1 MERSGPVTIRVTA
14 PAGRLDR
21 FLAEQLQLSRTAA
34 ARLIAEGCVSIG
46 GARVVH
52 ASLVPADGAEI
63 LVTFPERAPR
73 PLTPAAGIPVT
84 VVHEDEEL
92 LVVDKPAG
100 LVVHPAPGH
109 WDDTLVNALAAR
121 GLELGGGEEDR
132 PGIVHRLDKDTSGL
146 LVVAKTERAHRILAK
161 AIADRRVK
169 RRYAALVWGHLED
182 KQADRRSGG
191 RADGKGRRVEAALAR
206 NPRDR
211 KRMRIDPE
219 GRHAATLFETVVR
232 GGPADLVRCSLE
244 TGRTHQI
251 RVHLQSIGH
260 SVIGDATYGGEQA
273 RRGDVTRTAAQAVL
287 KATPRQALHAAWLT
301 FPHPATGKELDL
313 RSEWPADLRQALA
326 LSVPDPVLLD
336 ESKPLQYLGFFAS
349 GHTQ

>member
-1 MERSGPVTIRVTA
+1 MARAEPVTIRVTA

-34 ARLIAEGCVSIG
+34 ARLIAEGAVSIAG
-46 GARVVH
+46 KPVVH
-52 ASLVPADGAEI
+52 SSLVPPDGAEI
-63 LVTFPERAPR
+63 VVTFPARPPR
-73 PLTPAAGIPVT
+73 RLTPAADIPLT
-84 VVHEDEEL
+84 VVYEDDEL

-121 GLELGGGEEDR
+121 GLALGGGEPDR

-146 LVVAKTERAHRILAK
+146 LVVAKTERAHRVLGK
-161 AIADRRVK
+161 AIAERRVS
-169 RRYAALVWGHLED
+169 RRYAALVWGHLQQ
-182 KQADRRSGG
+182 KQADRRSE
-191 RADGKGRRVEAALAR
+191 KEGRRVEAALAR
-206 NPRDR
+206 NPKDR

-219 GRHAATLFETVVR
+219 GRHAVTIFETVVR

-260 SVIGDATYGGEQA
+260 AVVGDPTYGGEQA
-273 RRGDVTRTAAQAVL
+273 RRGDVTRAAAQAL
-287 KATPRQALHAAWLT
+287 LRSTPRQALHAAWLT
-301 FPHPATGKELDL
+301 LPHPATGKPLEV

-326 LSVPDPVLLD
+326 LSVADPTLLD

-349 GHTQ
+349 GHAE